1 MKHLSIA
8 FWSTGIL
15 ALVVSLAQWTGVF
28 IDRCEE
34 APAAETVLGFILIL
48 GSFAF
53 VSYASEEI
61 AS

>member
-8 FWSTGIL
+8 FFSTGIL
-15 ALVVSLAQWTGVF
+15 ALVVTFANWAGVL
-28 IDRCEE
+28 INRCEE